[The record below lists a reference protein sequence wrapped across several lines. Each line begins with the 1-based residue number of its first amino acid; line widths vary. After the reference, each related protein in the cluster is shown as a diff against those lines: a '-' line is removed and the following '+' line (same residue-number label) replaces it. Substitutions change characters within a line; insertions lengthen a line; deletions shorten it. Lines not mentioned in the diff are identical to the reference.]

1 MLTVAAA
8 PLETDQVPP
17 ATIWVNCD
25 VALAHKFDAPLIEIF
40 AVVFPIK
47 FDVVP
52 VLVKLVK
59 VPFEALFT
67 VFTTAV
73 TDALLPPAIPW
84 LKS

>member
-17 ATIWVNCD
+17 ETKCVYCD

-47 FDVVP
+47 LDVVP

-59 VPFEALFT
+59 VPFEALLT
-67 VFTTAV
+67 VLTILVMAV
-73 TDALLPPAIPW
+73 LLPDGVP
-84 LKS
+84 